1 MRLSSTFTSV
11 FGMGGGSIAA
21 AGAASTPVPGAGTG
35 APTGSFTDLRD
46 APLAALGGSLN
57 GQIGSGHRSAA
68 ADQHSD
74 SARSS
79 LSITGQTNSSITG
92 DAAATPAAAAGLNA
106 SSSSVTAAAAGAA
119 SISATLPRAA
129 NVRSSGSNAAGGS
142 SSFSL
147 GSYYGLGS
155 SSRDPGQTGQTV
167 SDDGGWGASA
177 PASAAAGGIGDRARR
192 GSRQVTREPPS
203 PVLRGLVTRP
213 ELALCLLTE
222 VGAVLASAC
231 CMLFLSSV

>member
-1 MRLSSTFTSV
+1 L
-11 FGMGGGSIAA
+11 GGA
-21 AGAASTPVPGAGTG
+21 
-35 APTGSFTDLRD
+35 
-46 APLAALGGSLN
+46 GGSLTGQQLGGN
-57 GQIGSGHRSAA
+57 GQRASA

-79 LSITGQTNSSITG
+79 LSITGQTNSSVTG
-92 DAAATPAAAAGLNA
+92 DAAAQQAAATPAAAAGA
-106 SSSSVTAAAAGAA
+106 SSSNTLTAEAAGGAAAAAG
-119 SISATLPRAA
+119 SISATLPRAV
-129 NVRSSGSNAAGGS
+129 NVHGSGSNAAGGS

-147 GSYYGLGS
+147 GSYYGLNS
-155 SSRDPGQTGQTV
+155 SCRDQGQTGQTV

-177 PASAAAGGIGDRARR
+177 QAAAAGGLGDRGRR

-222 VGAVLASAC
+222 VRAS
-231 CMLFLSSV
+231 L